1 MKKARTGLLRLLSI
15 SLLFAL
21 LTSATCESDANTQSR
36 ASASASAEPPKQIVT
51 VEHAKDMYDAYS
63 KHRVP
68 IIEAYEDSVRR
79 NEAKFDVARYVY
91 YDYETIKQ
99 YLAYIEQEAAAA
111 DVKISKLR
119 FYFSNYPDKEKFPDG
134 RTILHPKQ
142 NSIMISPTLD
152 KGDRDYLFYTTDG
165 EQGKRK
171 AVLLDDR
178 FDPEKEQG
186 MGAATRPTQRN
197 EASFIPNTTN
207 AASTVRPMFVDKS
220 MTLNEGNSVPPPH
233 P

>member
-1 MKKARTGLLRLLSI
+1 MKNAKKGLLRLLSV
-15 SLLFAL
+15 SLLFAM
-21 LTSATCESDANTQSR
+21 LTSATCENDSSTK
-36 ASASASAEPPKQIVT
+36 ASARTNVNAEPPKQIVT

-68 IIEAYEDSVRR
+68 IIQAYEDSVRR
-79 NEAKFDVARYVY
+79 SDAKFDVARYVY

-99 YLAYIEQEAAAA
+99 YLAYIEQEAEAA

-119 FYFSNYPDKEKFPDG
+119 FYLSNYPDKEKFPDG

-152 KGDRDYLFYTTDG
+152 KGERDYLFYTTDG
-165 EQGKRK
+165 EQGKRR
-171 AVLLDDR
+171 AVLLNDE
-178 FDPEKEQG
+178 FKPVKEQG
-186 MGAATRPTQRN
+186 MGSINRTTQRN
-197 EASFIPNTTN
+197 EASFLPTSTN
-207 AASTVRPMFVDKS
+207 AVPLEPLMFVNKS
-220 MTLNEGNSVPPPH
+220 MTMNEGNSVPPPH